1 VRSRDAAKDIL
12 VLRRGA
18 LGDTL
23 LTAPLVRALRR
34 EAPASRVT
42 LAGVAEHADVLAAV
56 GVVDRAVSSEVV
68 GGGSSA
74 ARKRLVG
81 FDWVI
86 ADVPGLGDEE
96 LRPHVV
102 AVDVPFGLQLARQIG
117 LEPHWPEDAWFVP
130 AAGGGAGRGD
140 GPVLLAPGSGGAA
153 KRWPASSFVSLAERL
168 AGRAWSVHV
177 LVGPVELERDDPRA
191 WPWPPGVAFVVEP
204 AVVNL
209 LPRLASAS
217 AFVGNDSGTTH
228 LAAMLGV
235 PTVALFG
242 PSDDRVW
249 APVGPRVDVV
259 VAPERRLVDLA
270 VDAVEAAVFARLAA
284 ASGHGSR

>member
-1 VRSRDAAKDIL
+1 VRSRDAAKHVL

-23 LTAPLVRALRR
+23 LTAPLLRALRR
-34 EAPASRVT
+34 AAPGCRLT
-42 LAGVAEHADVLAAV
+42 LAGVAEHAAVLAAV

-68 GGGSSA
+68 GGGSPA
-74 ARKRLVG
+74 ARARIAA

-86 ADVPGLGDEE
+86 ADAPGLGDEE
-96 LRPHVV
+96 LRPQVV
-102 AVDVPFGLQLARQIG
+102 AAGVPFGRQLARQID
-117 LEPHWPEDAWFVP
+117 LEPQWPEDAWFVP
-130 AAGGGAGRGD
+130 ADGGARRGGG
-140 GPVLLAPGSGGAA
+140 PVVLAPGSGGQA

-168 AGRAWSVHV
+168 LGRAWSVHV
-177 LVGPVELERDDPRA
+177 LVGPVELDRDDPRA

-249 APVGPRVDVV
+249 APVGPSVDVL
-259 VAPERRLVDLA
+259 VAPARRLEDLA
-270 VDAVEAAVFARLAA
+270 VEAVEAAVLARLAA
-284 ASGHGSR
+284 ASGHGNR

>member
-1 VRSRDAAKDIL
+1 VRSRDAAKHVL

-23 LTAPLVRALRR
+23 LTAPLLRALRR
-34 EAPASRVT
+34 AAPGCRLT
-42 LAGVAEHADVLAAV
+42 LAGVAEHAAVLAAV

-68 GGGSSA
+68 G
-74 ARKRLVG
+74 
-81 FDWVI
+81 
-86 ADVPGLGDEE
+86 DEE
-96 LRPHVV
+96 LRPQVV
-102 AVDVPFGLQLARQIG
+102 AAGVPFGRQLARQID
-117 LEPHWPEDAWFVP
+117 LEPQWPEDAWFVP
-130 AAGGGAGRGD
+130 ADGGARRGGG
-140 GPVLLAPGSGGAA
+140 PVVLAPGSGGQA

-168 AGRAWSVHV
+168 LGRAWSVHV
-177 LVGPVELERDDPRA
+177 LVGPVELDRDDPRA

-249 APVGPRVDVV
+249 APVGPSVDVL
-259 VAPERRLVDLA
+259 VAPARRLEDLA
-270 VDAVEAAVFARLAA
+270 VEAVEAAVLARLAA
-284 ASGHGSR
+284 ASGHGNR